1 MMRIFIVDNQ
11 VLFREGLISILN
23 RVDGFEIV
31 GEADTVTSAVDSVLQ
46 LNPDLVLID
55 IFLPDGSGLE
65 AMKSLLA
72 KKPNIKFI
80 ILTQHESDDL
90 LLSAIRTGAIG
101 YIIKSTPASSLITTL
116 RAIERG
122 EAAITRTMTLKVL
135 EEFHRMGPIG
145 VGNKSELPA
154 LTEREKEVLSLLK
167 EELTNQQI
175 SEKLVISVNTV
186 KVHVHNIMD
195 KLNARNRQIAADIAR
210 RHNI

>member
-1 MMRIFIVDNQ
+1 MRILIVDNQ

-31 GEADTVTSAVDSVLQ
+31 GEADTVESAVDKVLHF
-46 LNPDLVLID
+46 NPDLVLID

-65 AMKSLLA
+65 AMKALLA

-135 EEFHRMGPIG
+135 EEFHRLGAIG
-145 VGNKSELPA
+145 EDNQSDLPA
-154 LTEREKEVLSLLK
+154 LTDREKEVLSLLK

-175 SEKLVISVNTV
+175 SERLVISVNTV

-195 KLNARNRQIAADIAR
+195 KLNAKNRQMAADIAR
-210 RHNI
+210 RYKI